1 MKIIVD
7 AMGGDNAPGAIVSGA
22 LMAAEEFQV
31 DICLIGKG
39 DEILKALRDEGYD
52 EIPPRI
58 EISHAQEVVEMDDDP
73 STVVRVKRNSSL
85 VMGLKLLADGYADAF
100 VSAGSTGAMLS
111 GSTLTVKR
119 IRGIRRAALAPIIP
133 TSKGKAILIDCGAN
147 IECTPEYMLQFAYM
161 GSYYAE
167 RILGVPNPRVGL
179 LNIGTEPTKGSDLQ
193 KDTYSLLTAAKE
205 GGRLNFV
212 GNVESRDVMFG
223 VCDVVV
229 SDGYS
234 GNIFLKTMEGMGLLF
249 VDMLR
254 DLFGKNTKSK
264 LSALLVRDGIRDLK
278 KKMDYNETG
287 GAPLLGIAKPV
298 IKAHGS
304 SKAYTL
310 RSAIAQAIKYV
321 ESGIIGEITKNIGFM
336 RTDPEEKTE

>member
-1 MKIIVD
+1 
-7 AMGGDNAPGAIVSGA
+7 
-22 LMAAEEFQV
+22 LE
-31 DICLIGKG
+31 
-39 DEILKALRDEGYD
+39 ALRDEGHD
-52 EIPPRI
+52 KIPPRI
-58 EISHAQEVVEMDDDP
+58 EISHAQEIVEMEDDP
-73 STVVRVKRNSSL
+73 STVVRVKRDSSM
-85 VMGLKLLADGYADAF
+85 VMGLKLLAEGYADAF

-147 IECTPEYMLQFAYM
+147 VECTPEYMLQFAYM
-161 GSYYAE
+161 GAYYAE
-167 RILGVPNPRVGL
+167 HILGKENPRVGL
-179 LNIGTEPTKGSDLQ
+179 LNIGTEPTKGSQLQ
-193 KDTYSLLTAAKE
+193 KDSYALLSEAKDS
-205 GGRLNFV
+205 GRINFI
-212 GNVESRDVMFG
+212 GNVESRDIMFG
-223 VCDVVV
+223 ICDVVV

-254 DLFGKNTKSK
+254 DLFGKSTKSK
-264 LSALLVRDGIRDLK
+264 LSALLVQDGIRELK

-304 SKAYTL
+304 SKAYTV
-310 RSAIAQAIKYV
+310 RSAIRQAIQYV
-321 ESGIIGEITKNIGFM
+321 ESGIIEEIARNINFM
-336 RTDPEEKTE
+336 RVDSEEKSE

>member
-7 AMGGDNAPGAIVSGA
+7 AMGGDNAPGAIVRGA
-22 LMAAEEFQV
+22 LMAAEEFRI

-39 DEILKALRDEGYD
+39 DEILEALRDEGHD
-52 EIPPRI
+52 KIPPRI
-58 EISHAQEVVEMDDDP
+58 EISHAQDVVEMEDDP
-73 STVVRVKRNSSL
+73 STVVRVKRDSSM
-85 VMGLKLLADGYADAF
+85 VMGLKLLAEGYADAF

-147 IECTPEYMLQFAYM
+147 VDCTPEYMLQFAYM
-161 GSYYAE
+161 GAYYAE
-167 RILGVPNPRVGL
+167 HILGKENPRIGL
-179 LNIGTEPTKGSDLQ
+179 LNIGTEPTKGSQLH
-193 KDTYSLLTAAKE
+193 KDTYALLNEAKDS
-205 GGRLNFV
+205 GRINFI
-212 GNVESRDVMFG
+212 GNVESRDIMFG
-223 VCDVVV
+223 ICDVVV

-254 DLFGKNTKSK
+254 ELFGKSTKSK
-264 LSALLVRDGIRDLK
+264 LSALLVQDGIRELK

-304 SKAYTL
+304 SKAYTV
-310 RSAIAQAIKYV
+310 RSAIRQAIQYV
-321 ESGIIGEITKNIGFM
+321 ESGIIDEITRNINFM
-336 RTDPEEKTE
+336 RVDSEEKSE